1 MKESTRNPYTKSVRI
16 KYSDGTSTLE
26 RIPSTFSLT
35 GKEKVHTLLEGET
48 LQSVAFRYYGDSG
61 LWADIADANNIID
74 PFTEVYRGKQLI
86 IPNP

>member
-1 MKESTRNPYTKSVRI
+1 MAVIEI
-16 KYSDGTSTLE
+16 
-26 RIPSTFSLT
+26 
-35 GKEKVHTLLEGET
+35 VHTLLEGET

-86 IPNP
+86 IPNS